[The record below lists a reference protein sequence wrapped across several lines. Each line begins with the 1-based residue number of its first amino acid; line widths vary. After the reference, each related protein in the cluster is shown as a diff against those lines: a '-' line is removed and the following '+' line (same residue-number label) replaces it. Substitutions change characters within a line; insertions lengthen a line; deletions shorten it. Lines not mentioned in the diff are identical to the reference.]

1 MILMV
6 VFGGDFDDDGA
17 KATDEDFLHLH
28 FTVAGVKISALALRR
43 HHRGHWPDAGQ
54 D

>member
-17 KATDEDFLHLH
+17 KVMTITSLRERIFFFYKKKFNNFCDH
-28 FTVAGVKISALALRR
+28 F
-43 HHRGHWPDAGQ
+43 
-54 D
+54 